1 MNSDRAMLWTVAV
14 AASLGLHA
22 LIIVALLGFGAFS
35 GEGDGPASEQ
45 PKKPEVAAAEQAK
58 PREQTSPAP
67 SQTSGTVPT
76 QITGTV
82 PAQTPAPSAAAS
94 AETSGTVPA
103 DEKFYIVKSGDNLSK
118 IANLDGSSI
127 AELAELNGKSIK
139 ELSMLRVGQ
148 QIRVKNG
155 IN

>member
-1 MNSDRAMLWTVAV
+1 MDSDRAMLWTVAV

-22 LIIVALLGFGAFS
+22 LIIVALLGFGAFA
-35 GEGDGPASEQ
+35 GGGDGPAPEQ
-45 PKKPEVAAAEQAK
+45 PRKPEVAVTEPAK
-58 PREQTSPAP
+58 PREQTPPVP
-67 SQTSGTVPT
+67 SQTTGTVPT
-76 QITGTV
+76 QTAETV
-82 PAQTPAPSAAAS
+82 PAQTHAAPAASS
-94 AETSGTVPA
+94 AETTGTVPA

-118 IANLDGSSI
+118 IAKLDGSSI

-139 ELSMLRVGQ
+139 ELSMLKIGQ